1 MEKAII
7 FTVVLVVGLAVL
19 ALLLTIL
26 ERLVSRWRFGFLLV
40 FYVGAILAL
49 LVAAAT
55 AELAGTADW
64 TFLLSLSIA
73 GALVAGMFIRSALSA
88 GRRWKKPRSSRS
100 GG

>member
-1 MEKAII
+1 MSGRRNCLCRGAGHR
-7 FTVVLVVGLAVL
+7 TGCARARVD
-19 ALLLTIL
+19 

-55 AELAGTADW
+55 SELAGTADW

-73 GALVAGMFIRSALSA
+73 GALVAVMFIRSALAA
-88 GRRWKKPRSSRS
+88 GRRWKKLRS